1 MYTYVLN
8 FNQSEKF
15 SDPARGCS
23 VTSYRLSGEV
33 LHRVLHSG
41 GAYMT
46 SHNKHHAGLN
56 VRREIQ
62 KRSQQQQQKFKY
74 VWNDFLSMSS
84 TTTLGLHLLCIFF
97 PCQHC

>member
-8 FNQSEKF
+8 FNQSEDF

-41 GAYMT
+41 RAYMT
-46 SHNKHHAGLN
+46 SHNKHHGGLN
-56 VRREIQ
+56 VVLGERYKNAHNNSNTNSNMSGTIF
-62 KRSQQQQQKFKY
+62 SQCHQ
-74 VWNDFLSMSS
+74 L
-84 TTTLGLHLLCIFF
+84 
-97 PCQHC
+97 PP